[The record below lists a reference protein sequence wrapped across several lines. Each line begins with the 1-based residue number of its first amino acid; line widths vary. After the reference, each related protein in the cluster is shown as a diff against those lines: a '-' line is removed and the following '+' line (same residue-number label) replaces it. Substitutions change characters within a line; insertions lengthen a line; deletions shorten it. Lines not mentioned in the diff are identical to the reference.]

1 MKKKSLA
8 QVLTR
13 FLVYDSVVKSSILNG
28 FVVNRAMSGAQHAQL
43 LSELLDS
50 LGVSFNTTSCTKK
63 QKLRKIK

>member
-1 MKKKSLA
+1 MI
-8 QVLTR
+8 
-13 FLVYDSVVKSSILNG
+13 VVKSSILNG